1 MVKAGVA
8 RLAVKRVAL
17 ALAALCGVA
26 TSAHGAE
33 LAQCYGTVSNGKLE
47 GAVKLPLAG
56 PNFAAYSKLAAAAG
70 RTYLHPTVASVV
82 LSTYAALDLSLPRA
96 RFVYGETGFP
106 EGGRF
111 KPHKTHQNGT
121 SVDFFVPVKNVH
133 GTPTILPSSW
143 SNKFG
148 YEIEFDAKG
157 RFLSYQIDFDAY
169 AEHLVQLHRNALAQG
184 APITLVIVDPAYL
197 PLLFATSRGAYL
209 RKHLP
214 FMRTKPW
221 VRHDEHFHADF
232 SVPCKPLT

>member
-1 MVKAGVA
+1 MFKTGILT
-8 RLAVKRVAL
+8 LAVAL
-17 ALAALCGVA
+17 GAMCCPVIDAHAAMPG
-26 TSAHGAE
+26 
-33 LAQCYGTVSNGKLE
+33 QCYGTASNGKLE

-56 PNFAAYSKLAAAAG
+56 ANFAAYSKLAAAAG
-70 RTYLHPTVASVV
+70 RTYLHPKVASVV
-82 LSTYAALDLSLPRA
+82 LSTYAGLALSLPRA

-121 SVDFFVPVKNVH
+121 SVDFFVPVKNVQ

-157 RFLSYQIDFDAY
+157 RYLSFQIDFEAY

-184 APITLVIVDPAYL
+184 APITLVIVDPAFL
-197 PLLFATSRGAYL
+197 PFLFASSRGAYL
-209 RKHLP
+209 REHLP

-221 VRHDEHFHADF
+221 VRHDEHFHVDF

>member
-1 MVKAGVA
+1 MAKAAVA
-8 RLAVKRVAL
+8 RFAVAL
-17 ALAALCGVA
+17 AAMSGAV
-26 TSAHGAE
+26 TPAHGA
-33 LAQCYGTVSNGKLE
+33 APGQCYGTVSNGKLE

-56 PNFAAYSKLAAAAG
+56 SNFSAYSKLAAAAG
-70 RTYLHPTVASVV
+70 RTYLHPKVASVV
-82 LSTYAALDLSLPRA
+82 LSTYAALAQSMPGA

-121 SVDFFVPVKNVH
+121 SVDFFVPVKSTK
-133 GTPTILPSSW
+133 GAPAQLPSSW

-148 YEIEFDAKG
+148 YEIEFDAQG
-157 RFLSYQIDFDAY
+157 RFQSYQIDFDAY

-184 APITLVIVDPAYL
+184 APISLVIVDPAYL

-209 RKHLP
+209 RDKLP

-221 VRHDEHFHADF
+221 VRHDEHFHVDF
-232 SVPCKPLT
+232 AIPCAPLS